1 MLNRTLRMAA
11 IKKAVIPAAGL
22 GTRFL
27 PVTKVQPKE
36 MLPIVDKPVIQ
47 FVVEE
52 AIASG
57 IDDII
62 IITGRGKRTIEDY
75 FDLSPELETHLANS
89 SKQETLEEIQRIS
102 TLADIHYIRQKEP
115 KGLGDAVLKAEK
127 HVGMEPFAVLL
138 GDDIVRSTVP
148 CTRQLID
155 LFAIYHAPLIAVEH
169 VPLDK
174 IPHYGIIRGDRI
186 NESVYRLSDV
196 VEKPTL
202 SEAPSHLGIVG
213 RYLMTPDLFECIK
226 YVARTVQG
234 ELQLTDAIR
243 VLMRTRDIYAHV
255 IEGTRYDAGDKIG
268 YIKAVID
275 FALERPDL
283 RGELARHLEE
293 KLSTPEKK

>member
-1 MLNRTLRMAA
+1 MEP

-27 PVTKVQPKE
+27 PATKVQPKE
-36 MLPIVDKPVIQ
+36 MLPIVDKPIIQ

-62 IITGRGKRTIEDY
+62 IVTGRGKRTIEDY

-89 SKQETLEEIQRIS
+89 SKHEQLEEIRAIS

-127 HVGMEPFAVLL
+127 HVGNEPFAVLL
-138 GDDIVRSTVP
+138 GDDIIRSAVP
-148 CTRQLID
+148 CTRQLTN
-155 LFAIYHAPLIAVEH
+155 LFATYQSPLIAVEH
-169 VPLDK
+169 VPLNK
-174 IPHYGIIRGDRI
+174 ISSYGIIRGERT

-196 VEKPTL
+196 VEKPAL
-202 SEAPSHLGIVG
+202 SEAPSDLGIVG
-213 RYLMTPDLFECIK
+213 RYLMTPDLFSCIK
-226 YVARTVQG
+226 RVARGTGG

-243 VLMRTRDIYAHV
+243 VLLNERDVYAHV
-255 IEGTRYDAGDKIG
+255 IDGSRYDAGDKIG

-275 FALERPDL
+275 FALERADL
-283 RGELARHLEE
+283 REELARYLDE
-293 KLSTPEKK
+293 KISKSRKDA